1 MEIRV
6 YNRELVYQG
15 IIEDQSSLLWQRKYF
30 EPGSF
35 ELHLP
40 LTAHGLALL
49 PLGNLITI
57 PDREDAGVVEDIECT
72 ESEDGGEIVAKG
84 RFLASYFDRRVIQD
98 ISMSGGPVWWIMEQ
112 LAITNG
118 ITPIPGLTTGRQC
131 TVEVDISTRI
141 RLQNALTAFAKLAK
155 AGGYGYRIRPDFK
168 AKKLYLDTFVGVDR
182 TLSQTANSRVIF
194 AEDYGN
200 LYETTY
206 RTNDQSEANF
216 AYILAK
222 DGETEHEFTLN
233 QNPEAPLTGLDRREI
248 YVDATDVSRE
258 EGMSFDSWQ
267 ARVLQK
273 ARNTLNANAKSEAF
287 EADTMPDGNFVYRR
301 DYDLGDIVTVQK
313 ESWGI
318 ERDLRITE
326 IEESY
331 ENGVMLVTPT
341 FGTPLPTALDWGD

>member
-1 MEIRV
+1 M
-6 YNRELVYQG
+6 
-15 IIEDQSSLLWQRKYF
+15 
-30 EPGSF
+30 
-35 ELHLP
+35 
-40 LTAHGLALL
+40 
-49 PLGNLITI
+49 
-57 PDREDAGVVEDIECT
+57 
-72 ESEDGGEIVAKG
+72 
-84 RFLASYFDRRVIQD
+84 
-98 ISMSGGPVWWIMEQ
+98 
-112 LAITNG
+112 
-118 ITPIPGLTTGRQC
+118 
-131 TVEVDISTRI
+131 
-141 RLQNALTAFAKLAK
+141 
-155 AGGYGYRIRPDFK
+155 
-168 AKKLYLDTFVGVDR
+168 
-182 TLSQTANSRVIF
+182 IF
-194 AEDYGN
+194 SEDYGN

-206 RTNDQSEANF
+206 RTNDQSEANH

-222 DGETEHEFTLN
+222 DGETEYVFDLA